1 MPLLYI
7 HFNTLLIINFY
18 YLIIIVLLISLSN
31 IYIDLPWMNIKA
43 KTKKEKYT
51 KIKDKKIEVT
61 PDLLCE
67 GLDEEF

>member
-1 MPLLYI
+1 
-7 HFNTLLIINFY
+7 
-18 YLIIIVLLISLSN
+18 
-31 IYIDLPWMNIKA
+31 MNIKA